1 MTCVPLTVINESFGM
16 PESQIDH
23 QIRIKIQYLTLT
35 IFLFLEKQVWLDEY
49 AADWTI

>member
-1 MTCVPLTVINESFGM
+1 M
-16 PESQIDH
+16 PESQIDD

-35 IFLFLEKQVWLDEY
+35 FLLLEKQVWLDEF

>member
-1 MTCVPLTVINESFGM
+1 M

-23 QIRIKIQYLTLT
+23 QIRIKIQYLTP
-35 IFLFLEKQVWLDEY
+35 IFLLLGKQVWLDEF